1 MRLATITA
9 TVLSL
14 FTASALQAQN
24 NASPYSIAG
33 IGDIESGYF
42 DRSSGMA
49 NTGVSLSSGRF
60 MYQSNPASLAA
71 LDDYYFSAELTGR
84 FKEVRYSGKAI
95 TDINTKSNDLQ
106 MKRLSLGIK
115 LQKWWGLGFGLMPY
129 STSNYSFYSKKDIE
143 GSGDFSDAYYEGDG
157 GVNQAYIT
165 NAFRPFKNFAIGI
178 QSSFLFG
185 SLSQKETLDYTSS
198 TPIVTTRDIY
208 LHKFYFKGGIQY
220 KIPITKKWKLAV
232 GATAS
237 NKTQLPADYT
247 LNVTEGTTKL
257 ITDKSIKESYF
268 KLPVIY
274 TVGGS
279 LNYND
284 KFTFAFDYQQQNWSE
299 LNYKGL
305 NYALVNSNRVSGGFE
320 YSKKLSYSNQLFE
333 RWYIQGGGFYSN
345 SYLRIKGEQLSE
357 SGFTVGAGFTPK
369 RSPQLALQFNLEFGK
384 RGTTNLNLI
393 KENYTQASV
402 TFVYRD
408 FWFTKGRKYD

>member
-1 MRLATITA
+1 M
-9 TVLSL
+9 
-14 FTASALQAQN
+14 
-24 NASPYSIAG
+24 
-33 IGDIESGYF
+33 
-42 DRSSGMA
+42 
-49 NTGVSLSSGRF
+49 
-60 MYQSNPASLAA
+60 
-71 LDDYYFSAELTGR
+71 
-84 FKEVRYSGKAI
+84 
-95 TDINTKSNDLQ
+95 
-106 MKRLSLGIK
+106 
-115 LQKWWGLGFGLMPY
+115 
-129 STSNYSFYSKKDIE
+129 
-143 GSGDFSDAYYEGDG
+143 
-157 GVNQAYIT
+157 
-165 NAFRPFKNFAIGI
+165 
-178 QSSFLFG
+178 
-185 SLSQKETLDYTSS
+185 
-198 TPIVTTRDIY
+198 
-208 LHKFYFKGGIQY
+208 
-220 KIPITKKWKLAV
+220 
-232 GATAS
+232 
-237 NKTQLPADYT
+237 
-247 LNVTEGTTKL
+247 NVTEGTTKL